1 MPEGFLIY
9 LGIGMLSFNLINEDV
24 KAVSLLDHG
33 KEFMPTLEVVRQ

>member
-9 LGIGMLSFNLINEDV
+9 LGIGMLSFNWINEDV

-33 KEFMPTLEVVRQ
+33 KEFMPTWEAVRQ